1 MDIYSVL
8 SHKFRR
14 KILLLLDKEG
24 YILYTDLMNKLGLEQ
39 TGQLNFHLRKLGSL
53 INKKKKNYFLTE
65 DGKRIL
71 KILNINKRIL
81 SGEEIDYLNSK
92 GSEINRVGV
101 IICTC
106 STEISHIIDI
116 SALEKY
122 VAKLRNVVTIK
133 IFENLCQ
140 EKNFERISNWVKDN
154 FLNKVVIAACSPKTH
169 QHIFERILER
179 IIDKSNI
186 EIANIREQCCW
197 VHQSTNG
204 HHIDQSI
211 VLKKAQLLIEAAV
224 ERILLQKEVK
234 IKRVEIEK
242 SCAILGGGIA
252 GMTVALDLARSGIK
266 VYLIEKSPT
275 LGGKVARWH
284 RVYGVGD
291 CSICFI
297 SELIGEIVK
306 SKNIHILTN
315 TEIESVSG
323 EVGNFT
329 INLVKKPRFVDEKK
343 CTGCKQCI
351 EVCGIEKL
359 NQYEFNLVKRKV
371 IYLPFQ
377 NCYPYV
383 PLIQE
388 EDIND
393 CLNCRICERACL
405 NKAID
410 LNQRQEKIQI
420 KVGAKVIAI
429 GADIFSDLKKYNY
442 DPNNNIITSAELERM
457 LSSDGVTQGRILKT
471 SDFKYPKT
479 ISIILS
485 IGPEYSQYDLTISIA
500 QKYLTCIK
508 TKDPECI
515 LNFFYEMSNTTN
527 GEGSILKYTDP
538 RFHYVKN
545 LSIVKNGNKNIII
558 ADSEEFESDLIVLET
573 NLVPNKDLKSLRKT
587 MDFTL
592 NDFGF
597 MSEDTLA
604 SGIYGA
610 GTILGPLNYHQ
621 TINSANK
628 VALNIISL
636 FSNDYILAEFTGIE
650 IDENLCGL
658 CGLCVKACPYNA
670 LSIEKEKISID
681 KFKCKG
687 CGTCVSVC
695 PTDAID
701 MNIDTT
707 DKILKNIE
715 SLSKFEVKPKILAF
729 CCRSCGYAAADDA
742 GLKKLFYNPNI
753 FIIQVPCTG
762 RIDTNF
768 ILKSLEYGFDG
779 VLIVGCRKDAC
790 RYIDGTQKIQKK
802 IAILRKILGPR
813 LGRKILFQNLNAVEG
828 KKFSDTC
835 NSFYTMLKVELEREA

>member
-1 MDIYSVL
+1 M
-8 SHKFRR
+8 
-14 KILLLLDKEG
+14 
-24 YILYTDLMNKLGLEQ
+24 
-39 TGQLNFHLRKLGSL
+39 
-53 INKKKKNYFLTE
+53 
-65 DGKRIL
+65 
-71 KILNINKRIL
+71 
-81 SGEEIDYLNSK
+81 
-92 GSEINRVGV
+92 
-101 IICTC
+101 
-106 STEISHIIDI
+106 
-116 SALEKY
+116 
-122 VAKLRNVVTIK
+122 
-133 IFENLCQ
+133 
-140 EKNFERISNWVKDN
+140 
-154 FLNKVVIAACSPKTH
+154 
-169 QHIFERILER
+169 
-179 IIDKSNI
+179 
-186 EIANIREQCCW
+186 
-197 VHQSTNG
+197 
-204 HHIDQSI
+204 
-211 VLKKAQLLIEAAV
+211 

-707 DKILKNIE
+707 DKILINIE
-715 SLSKFEVKPKILAF
+715 YLSKFEVKPKILAF

-802 IAILRKILGPR
+802 IAILRKISAIPQYTDFFPLPIES
-813 LGRKILFQNLNAVEG
+813 LQNNKRYVND
-828 KKFSDTC
+828 KKVTDH
-835 NSFYTMLKVELEREA
+835 YAII